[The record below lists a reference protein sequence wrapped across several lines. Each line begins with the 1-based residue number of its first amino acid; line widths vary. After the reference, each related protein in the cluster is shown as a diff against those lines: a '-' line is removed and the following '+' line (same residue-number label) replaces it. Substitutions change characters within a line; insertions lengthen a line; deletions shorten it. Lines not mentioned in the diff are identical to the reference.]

1 MEKLVEHHFGYFK
14 EVKALLKNGQNE
26 RNNDCKN
33 YCNQAKQESLLHIRQ
48 EVPRAFQFMLTIKL
62 IKRVAS
68 KSSFNNINIG
78 ILTVVLMHLQ
88 RSTHHEVQQKI

>member
-14 EVKALLKNGQNE
+14 EVKAAAEKRTNE

-33 YCNQAKQESLLHIRQ
+33 YYSQAKQESLLHIRQ
-48 EVPRAFQFMLTIKL
+48 EVPRAFQFMLSIKL

-68 KSSFNNINIG
+68 KSSFNNVNIG